1 MIEYQNGDSNLNIK
15 EKGVM
20 EYTIPLK
27 SKWLET
33 MIMIK
38 ILMAKNNGFVENP
51 QRLETNDFYRP
62 VKAKNRH

>member
-1 MIEYQNGDSNLNIK
+1 MILFKILTANNN
-15 EKGVM
+15 VFFC
-20 EYTIPLK
+20 LK

-33 MIMIK
+33 MIMFK